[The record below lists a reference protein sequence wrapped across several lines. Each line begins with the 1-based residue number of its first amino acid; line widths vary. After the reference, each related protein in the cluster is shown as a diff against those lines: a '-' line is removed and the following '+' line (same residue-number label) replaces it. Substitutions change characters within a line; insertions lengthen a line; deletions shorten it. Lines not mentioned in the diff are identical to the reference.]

1 MRSRQPPRR
10 PSSHRARHHQVDQ
23 WCTRA
28 PGTLRPGPSLGG
40 EATASPVVRY
50 AFRLFGV
57 RTILLGAELLLAN
70 GPVRD
75 QARRTAVLVHAA
87 DTTAA
92 AWGAWR
98 RELPPRVAMV
108 TIVISAINTLLAVLA
123 RPRSTPPNGLAMSA
137 APRHGPFLTRTTM
150 AFQNSDAAQANK
162 ATPVS
167 NTTLPVESGSRAN
180 TGPRY
185 GFRTKI

>member
-1 MRSRQPPRR
+1 MHDPGSRLAD
-10 PSSHRARHHQVDQ
+10 RARIVLGII
-23 WCTRA
+23 RLINGALGLLA
-28 PGTLRPGPSLGG
+28 PCVLVRRLGG

-162 ATPVS
+162 ATPG
-167 NTTLPVESGSRAN
+167 LKYDPAR
-180 TGPRY
+180 
-185 GFRTKI
+185 